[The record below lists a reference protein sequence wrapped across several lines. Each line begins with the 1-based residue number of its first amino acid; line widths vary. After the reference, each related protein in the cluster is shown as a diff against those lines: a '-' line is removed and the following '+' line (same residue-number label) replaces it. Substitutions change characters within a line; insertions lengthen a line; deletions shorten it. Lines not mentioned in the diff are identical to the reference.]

1 MGDTSNTR
9 ETELINILNAKI
21 AELDAADS
29 DVANAEATLNNA
41 NSALTT
47 AQSAVVAA
55 EADLSAKNQVRATK
69 ETEKNDA
76 QNNHDAEI
84 DSLNEEQAMLV
95 QVIEILEGLLGR
107 QPQSGEG
114 ELIVDH
120 NEKKY
125 LKVKVSGVMSS
136 SAIAAACEAAGYKAL
151 CSGPGGC
158 QYNDEHC
165 LVTPESSGCGTPMSG
180 VSQLLCNTYPNS
192 CPEFEGVFNYM
203 KTWNGYS
210 GCGVENGQWCSNGS
224 NFSDKLALCVL

>member
-41 NSALTT
+41 NTALTT
-47 AQSAVVAA
+47 AQSAVASA
-55 EADLSAKNQVRATK
+55 EADLSAKNDVRATK
-69 ETEKNDA
+69 ATEKNDA

-84 DSLNEEQAMLV
+84 DSLNEEQAMLT
-95 QVIEILEGLLGR
+95 QVIEILEDLLSK
-107 QPQSGEG
+107 QPQAG
-114 ELIVDH
+114 ELLASTNDH
-120 NEKKY
+120 KY
-125 LKVKVSGVMSS
+125 FKVQVSGVMSS
-136 SAIAAACEAAGYKAL
+136 SAIAAACEAAGYRAL
-151 CSGPGGC
+151 CAGPDGC

-192 CPEFEGVFNYM
+192 CPEFEGLYNYM

>member
-165 LVTPESSGCGTPMSG
+165 LVTAESFQCGNPMLG
-180 VSQLLCNTYPNS
+180 VSKLVCDGESPNS
-192 CPEFEGVFNYM
+192 CPELEGVYNYM
-203 KTWNGYS
+203 KGWNGGS
-210 GCGVENGQWCSNGS
+210 GCGVEEGRWCSSGAD
-224 NFSDKLALCVL
+224 FSDK